1 MTHKQIAPFL
11 SLFIAFTLEASSTK
25 PEMSHKAVAPFV
37 SNRALAAQKSD
48 RSKPVVT
55 FNHTIKVRTIPSNAQ
70 QAAFEHLM
78 AQREAKNELIATT
91 IKIRAL
97 ISKELEKATTP
108 SHIERYAS
116 FMTDG
121 TYGSE
126 PLIMALKTH
135 DLAALHSLV
144 RSGANPYLRGLD
156 NLSVMDL
163 LDTDPLTQKFLDSQF
178 TLMHRRRAV
187 EAQLKVEAEPKDE
200 LCAVPSWFWGD
211 EETM

>member
-11 SLFIAFTLEASSTK
+11 SLF
-25 PEMSHKAVAPFV
+25 
-37 SNRALAAQKSD
+37 
-48 RSKPVVT
+48 
-55 FNHTIKVRTIPSNAQ
+55 
-70 QAAFEHLM
+70 
-78 AQREAKNELIATT
+78 
-91 IKIRAL
+91 
-97 ISKELEKATTP
+97 
-108 SHIERYAS
+108 YAS

-144 RSGANPYLRGLD
+144 RSGANPYLPGLD

-163 LDTDPLTQKFLDSQF
+163 LDTDPLTQEFLDSQF

-187 EAQLKVEAEPKDE
+187 EAQLKDE